1 MKGMLMEPSP
11 EPQHGRRSSLR
22 LLTLQRTE
30 SKPKASRFLQNKH
43 VKEYRFW
50 LCQNSVTL
58 F

>member
-22 LLTLQRTE
+22 LLTLHRTE
-30 SKPKASRFLQNKH
+30 SKPKASRFLQNMH
-43 VKEYRFW
+43 VTQYGFW
-50 LCQNSVTL
+50 LCQNSMTL